1 MRHVEI
7 GDMQMFVE
15 VERIAVM
22 TSNLSIVVV
31 LSNLSKEQLRRAVS
45 WSNLI
50 YPPKVYVFPVF
61 GCVLDAPVRLNRPEC
76 PKHTPFLRLKMYRI
90 YVEVLELYYVLS
102 K

>member
-1 MRHVEI
+1 
-7 GDMQMFVE
+7 MQMFVA

-22 TSNLSIVVV
+22 TCNLSIVDV
-31 LSNLSKEQLRRAVS
+31 LSNLSQKQLRRAVS

-50 YPPKVYVFPVF
+50 YPPEGICVFPAF
-61 GCVLDAPVRLNRPEC
+61 WMCALDAPVRLNRPEC

>member
-31 LSNLSKEQLRRAVS
+31 LSNLSQEQLRRQ
-45 WSNLI
+45 
-50 YPPKVYVFPVF
+50 Y
-61 GCVLDAPVRLNRPEC
+61 
-76 PKHTPFLRLKMYRI
+76 H
-90 YVEVLELYYVLS
+90 EVI
-102 K
+102 